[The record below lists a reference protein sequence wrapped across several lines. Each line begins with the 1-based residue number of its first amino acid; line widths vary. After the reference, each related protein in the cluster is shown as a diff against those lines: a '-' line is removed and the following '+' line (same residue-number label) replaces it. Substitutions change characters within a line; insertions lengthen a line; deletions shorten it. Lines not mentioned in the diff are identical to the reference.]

1 MKKFLISMLCPA
13 LFVLATSLAMPA
25 FAADDSA
32 ASPTSESS
40 TTSMKILY
48 DKLKAD
54 KKLVVADNMSLTKA
68 EEKGFWPIYD
78 AYQKDLNKINE
89 RLVKVIK
96 DYALAY
102 NNNKGT
108 VTSVTAKQLIDETIA
123 IELDEAKLKQSY
135 VPLLSKVLP
144 AAKVARY
151 VQIENKI
158 RAIVRY
164 SLADMI
170 PLVE

>member
-1 MKKFLISMLCPA
+1 MKKSLTAMLCPA
-13 LFVLATSLAMPA
+13 LFVLATTLALPA

-32 ASPTSESS
+32 TSQTSESS
-40 TTSMKILY
+40 IASMQTLY

-54 KKLVVADNMSLTKA
+54 KKLVVAHNMNLTEA

-89 RLVKVIK
+89 RMAKVIN
-96 DYALAY
+96 DYAVAY
-102 NNNKGT
+102 NKGT
-108 VTSVTAKQLIDETIA
+108 VSNVTAKQLIDEAIA
-123 IELDEAKLKQSY
+123 IELAEAKLKQSY
-135 VPLLSKVLP
+135 VPKLGKVLP
-144 AAKVARY
+144 SAKVARY

-158 RAIVRY
+158 RAIVRLQ
-164 SLADMI
+164 LADLI

>member
-1 MKKFLISMLCPA
+1 MKKSLTALCPA
-13 LFVLATSLAMPA
+13 LFVLATTLALPA

-32 ASPTSESS
+32 TSQTSESS
-40 TTSMKILY
+40 TNSMKILY
-48 DKLKAD
+48 DKLKTD
-54 KKLVVADNMSLTKA
+54 KKLVVAHNMNLTEA

-89 RLVKVIK
+89 RMIKVIN

-102 NNNKGT
+102 NKGA
-108 VTSVTAKQLIDETIA
+108 VLNDTAKQLIDEAIA
-123 IELDEAKLKQSY
+123 IEVAEAKLKKSY
-135 VPLLSKVLP
+135 VPKLGKVLP
-144 AAKVARY
+144 ATKVARY

-158 RAIVRY
+158 RAIVRFE
-164 SLADMI
+164 LADLI

>member
-1 MKKFLISMLCPA
+1 
-13 LFVLATSLAMPA
+13 
-25 FAADDSA
+25 
-32 ASPTSESS
+32 
-40 TTSMKILY
+40 MKILY

-54 KKLVVADNMSLTKA
+54 KKLVVAHNMSLTEA

-89 RLVKVIK
+89 RMIKVIN

-102 NNNKGT
+102 NKGA
-108 VTSVTAKQLIDETIA
+108 VLNDTAKQLIDEAIA
-123 IELDEAKLKQSY
+123 IEVAEAKLKKSY
-135 VPLLSKVLP
+135 VPKLGKVLP
-144 AAKVARY
+144 ATKVARY

-158 RAIVRY
+158 RAIVRFE
-164 SLADMI
+164 LADLI